1 MKSKII
7 VLAFVSL
14 ALCACQS
21 NKVDKGDGPYSLAVN
36 TSNKP
41 RQVEYV
47 PVPVPGQ
54 FMSKKAKKSQR
65 LTGEAAIAAA
75 NKKAMKQPNSGEYIN
90 SIMTFD
96 YMAGALYQIYCAPLS
111 VTDIQFQ
118 NNEHIVAVGAG
129 DTTRWQVTKAS
140 SGGAGVNKQE
150 HLFVKPVDEELTN
163 SLVITTD
170 MRTYHLM
177 LHSTN
182 KTYMA
187 SVAWRYPDSEGSM
200 LLTNLDDNGED
211 GDIANNIDVD
221 KLRFSY
227 QYKVIKGSKPDWFPR
242 MVFNDGKKT
251 YIKFSGHMQETPN
264 LLIGAGKNYQVVNY
278 RVQGD
283 YYVIDN
289 VIYYAQL
296 WSGEENNKTI
306 VQISPKK

>member
-1 MKSKII
+1 MKRKII

-14 ALCACQS
+14 ALCACQ
-21 NKVDKGDGPYSLAVN
+21 NPKVDKGDGPYSLAVN
-36 TSNKP
+36 TSNTP
-41 RQVEYV
+41 RKVEYV

-54 FMSKKAKKSQR
+54 FMSKKAKKSRR

-129 DTTRWQVTKAS
+129 DTTRWLVTKAS
-140 SGGAGVNKQE
+140 SGVGANKQE

-187 SVAWRYPDSEGSM
+187 SVAWRYPDSDGGI
-200 LLTNLDDNGED
+200 LADIDDVSTDG
-211 GDIANNIDVD
+211 GDIANTIDVD

-251 YIKFSGHMQETPN
+251 YIKFSGNMQETPN
-264 LLIGAGKNYQVVNY
+264 LLIGAGKNYQVINY

-289 VIYYAQL
+289 VVYYAQL
-296 WSGEENNKTI
+296 WSGEESNKTI

>member
-1 MKSKII
+1 M
-7 VLAFVSL
+7 
-14 ALCACQS
+14 
-21 NKVDKGDGPYSLAVN
+21 
-36 TSNKP
+36 
-41 RQVEYV
+41 
-47 PVPVPGQ
+47 
-54 FMSKKAKKSQR
+54 
-65 LTGEAAIAAA
+65 
-75 NKKAMKQPNSGEYIN
+75 
-90 SIMTFD
+90 
-96 YMAGALYQIYCAPLS
+96 S

-129 DTTRWQVTKAS
+129 DTTRWLVTKAS
-140 SGGAGVNKQE
+140 SGVGANKQE

-187 SVAWRYPDSEGSM
+187 SVAWRYADSESGI
-200 LLTNLDDNGED
+200 LANIDDVSTDG
-211 GDIANNIDVD
+211 GDIANTIDVD

-251 YIKFSGHMQETPN
+251 YIKFSGNMQETPN
-264 LLIGAGKNYQVVNY
+264 LLVGVGKNYQIINY

-306 VQISPKK
+306 VQISPKR

>member
-1 MKSKII
+1 MKRKII

-14 ALCACQS
+14 ALCACQ
-21 NKVDKGDGPYSLAVN
+21 NPKVDKGDGPYSLAVN
-36 TSNKP
+36 TSNRP

-54 FMSKKAKKSQR
+54 FMLKKDKKSQR
-65 LTGEAAIAAA
+65 LTGEAAIDAA

-129 DTTRWQVTKAS
+129 DTTRWLVTKAS
-140 SGGAGVNKQE
+140 SGVGASKQE

-187 SVAWRYPDSEGSM
+187 SVAWRYSDSESGI
-200 LLTNLDDNGED
+200 LANIDDVSTD
-211 GDIANNIDVD
+211 SGDIANTIDVD

-264 LLIGAGKNYQVVNY
+264 LLVGAGKNYQIINY

-289 VIYYAQL
+289 VVYYAQL

>member
-1 MKSKII
+1 MKRKII

-14 ALCACQS
+14 ALCACQ
-21 NKVDKGDGPYSLAVN
+21 NPKVDKGDGPYSLAVN
-36 TSNKP
+36 TSNRP

-129 DTTRWQVTKAS
+129 DTTRWLVTKAS
-140 SGGAGVNKQE
+140 SGVGANKQE

-187 SVAWRYPDSEGSM
+187 SVAWRYADSESGI
-200 LLTNLDDNGED
+200 LANIDDVSTDG
-211 GDIANNIDVD
+211 GDIANTIDVD

-251 YIKFSGHMQETPN
+251 YIKFSGNMQETPN
-264 LLIGAGKNYQVVNY
+264 LLVGVGKNYQIINY

-306 VQISPKK
+306 VQISPKR

>member
-1 MKSKII
+1 MKRKII

-14 ALCACQS
+14 ALCACQ
-21 NKVDKGDGPYSLAVN
+21 NPKVDKGDGSYSLAVN
-36 TSNKP
+36 TSNRP

-54 FMSKKAKKSQR
+54 FMLKKDKKSQR
-65 LTGEAAIAAA
+65 LTGEAAIDAA

-129 DTTRWQVTKAS
+129 DTTRWLVTKAS
-140 SGGAGVNKQE
+140 SGVGASKQE

-187 SVAWRYPDSEGSM
+187 SVAWRYSDSESGI
-200 LLTNLDDNGED
+200 LANIDDVSTD
-211 GDIANNIDVD
+211 SGDIANTIDVD

-264 LLIGAGKNYQVVNY
+264 LLVGAGKNYQIINY

-289 VIYYAQL
+289 VVYYAQL